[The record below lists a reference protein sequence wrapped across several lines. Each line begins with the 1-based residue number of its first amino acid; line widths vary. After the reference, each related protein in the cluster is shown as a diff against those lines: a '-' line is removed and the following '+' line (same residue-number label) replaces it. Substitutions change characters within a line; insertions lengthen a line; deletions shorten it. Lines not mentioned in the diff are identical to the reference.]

1 MAIADSDDNSFVKNI
16 MEIIENAV
24 TITGETSTSKIIEA
38 LLLREDRYNEL
49 GTGITLQIQICPYSN
64 SGMEKMILIEEIS
77 MKQWKS
83 ITIKK
88 DIRFLMRP
96 QNT

>member
-16 MEIIENAV
+16 MEILENAV

-49 GTGITLQIQICPYSN
+49 KAGNTLKN
-64 SGMEKMILIEEIS
+64 
-77 MKQWKS
+77 
-83 ITIKK
+83 
-88 DIRFLMRP
+88 
-96 QNT
+96 